1 MVLAQGNEA
10 PSGAGH
16 LMMLEPRFTD
26 DLSGLPT
33 SKFGP
38 SSLTWWGII
47 GYMVIEGV
55 GFALMFFVYFFLMG
69 HEQGWPPEGR
79 LPPDILAGTIFT
91 IVILLSEIPNTI
103 IKKAAR
109 AGDVATIRLLMP
121 VMVAVGVVL
130 LIIRGFEF
138 NSLNCLWS
146 DNAYASVIWTILI
159 LHAAHLGTDWADT
172 VVLWA
177 LIVTPLGYE
186 PRRLV
191 DVDENSLYW
200 RYVWLLWI
208 PIYLLIYWVPRL

>member
-1 MVLAQGNEA
+1 
-10 PSGAGH
+10 
-16 LMMLEPRFTD
+16 MMLQPRFTD

-47 GYMVIEGV
+47 GYMVIEGM
-55 GFALMFFVYFFLMG
+55 GFALMFAVYLFLMG
-69 HEQGWPPEGR
+69 HEQGWPPEAR
-79 LPPDILAGTIFT
+79 AAPDILAGTIFT
-91 IVILLSEIPNTI
+91 IVILLSEIPNTL

-109 AGDVATIRLLMP
+109 AGDVQTIRLLMP
-121 VMVAVGVVL
+121 LMVAIGVAL

-138 NSLNCLWS
+138 NSLNCRWT
-146 DNAYASVIWTILI
+146 DNAYASVIWTILM

-177 LIVTPLGYE
+177 LMVTPLGYE

-191 DVDENSLYW
+191 DTDENSLYW